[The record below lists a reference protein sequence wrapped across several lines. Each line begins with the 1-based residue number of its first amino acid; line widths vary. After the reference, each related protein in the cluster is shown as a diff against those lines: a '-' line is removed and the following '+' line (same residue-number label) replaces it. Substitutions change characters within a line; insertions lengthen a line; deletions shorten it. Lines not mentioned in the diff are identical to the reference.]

1 MRWYY
6 KPLREMPTG
15 RGFADLIFVPKA
27 LYAASHP
34 AMVIELKW
42 NKDCQTALDQIKNK
56 NYPAV
61 LSDYT
66 GEILLVGINYDRKAK
81 VHECLIQ
88 KTAA

>member
-1 MRWYY
+1 
-6 KPLREMPTG
+6 
-15 RGFADLIFVPKA
+15 
-27 LYAASHP
+27 
-34 AMVIELKW
+34 MVIELKW

-56 NYPAV
+56 NNPAV